1 MEMVQ
6 TQGGLPSLCLGW
18 PAAEIL
24 KPPTPCPIHNPT
36 LPCGWG
42 ANSPQM
48 SAQVLPGS
56 RRKALPGHA
65 GHWVPSRGAHCPCP
79 QRTLQG
85 PVSSCRPVLLAGLG
99 CSLCW
104 GASPSPRT
112 LGTLV
117 TVSLG
122 LTPYNRLKHRIHKIW
137 AVIHDS
143 VWWKRSRPEIGM
155 LTLFQRPRAVS
166 PRSPPPNGACRPP
179 KPQSPEPRAATPP
192 TGICPASRPAPG
204 PLRGPAQGTPH
215 LTLSASALGP
225 TPVLGIEAPGGAAL
239 GSRAAP
245 AGQAW
250 R

>member
-1 MEMVQ
+1 M
-6 TQGGLPSLCLGW
+6 
-18 PAAEIL
+18 
-24 KPPTPCPIHNPT
+24 
-36 LPCGWG
+36 
-42 ANSPQM
+42 
-48 SAQVLPGS
+48 LPGRVS
-56 RRKALPGHA
+56 HA

-104 GASPSPRT
+104 GASPSACT

-117 TVSLG
+117 MVSLG
-122 LTPYNRLKHRIHKIW
+122 LTPYNGLKHRIHKIW

-143 VWWKRSRPEIGM
+143 VWWKRFRSEIGM
-155 LTLFQRPRAVS
+155 LTLFQRPWAVS
-166 PRSPPPNGACRPP
+166 PRSPPQNGAPRPP
-179 KPQSPEPRAATPP
+179 KPQSLEPREGRGHSEASPP

-204 PLRGPAQGTPH
+204 PPRGPAEGTPH
-215 LTLSASALGP
+215 LTLGASALGP
-225 TPVLGIEAPGGAAL
+225 TPILGIEAPGAAAL